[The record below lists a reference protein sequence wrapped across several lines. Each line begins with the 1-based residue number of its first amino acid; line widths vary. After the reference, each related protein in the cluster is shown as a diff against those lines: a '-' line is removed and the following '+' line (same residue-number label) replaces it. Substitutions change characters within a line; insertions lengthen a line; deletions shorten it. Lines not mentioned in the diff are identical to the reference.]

1 MQTPLNLTRTKIMKK
16 KKKKN
21 YFAPYT
27 EKGFRASPGLN
38 INKNVIKTCK
48 SGVKAISKNI

>member
-1 MQTPLNLTRTKIMKK
+1 MQTPLTRTKMVKK
-16 KKKKN
+16 IKKN
-21 YFAPYT
+21 IYFAPYT
-27 EKGFRASPGLN
+27 EKGFRASLGLN